1 MQRIH
6 NEHHSLLE
14 LGVLVPCASRAATT
28 FSNWFPV
35 IKPNKI
41 RFVLDCDIINKS
53 IVNPPHFKHDT
64 IQITQK
70 HILPGDFMVKIDI
83 THAYYHIPISHTGQA
98 FFGLTGPNG
107 RLYRLAAAPMGYK
120 ASAHLLHI
128 LLMPLLSLLHKA
140 GMRFFLYCDD
150 IFGINQDEHL
160 LRRQTLFAVQLLKGC
175 GFLVNLSKCI
185 LEPTQRASHLGFSI
199 DTQLFAAVNPER
211 GEIEGFDVDMAKL
224 VALAIFGGSWDAIGE
239 RLDLQGITYAQRIP
253 KVAGGE
259 VDLIAHTMT
268 INCTRWQQ
276 VAFSGVYLYAGQR
289 LLVARNSGVQD
300 ITELAGKTVCVSAG
314 GTSADE
320 MRSLAVD
327 PPIEVVEVD
336 NQTDCVVLFQQ
347 GRADAIRSDDTV
359 LAGFAAQDPYAQLAG
374 PLLTEEPYGMAMSLE
389 HPEFVSFVNAVLE
402 DAKLS
407 ANPYPVAGD
416 SAAPAP
422 GWRAIYDR
430 WLSGLGQPVEKLS
443 GNPDGSIDAPR
454 GSFPLAVYGRPRP
467 QG

>member
-1 MQRIH
+1 MTAPIPNHRGARRPRPTRATATVVAALLLAACGASYTAPQ
-6 NEHHSLLE
+6 EVSLPPEVTVSTLAPVQTE
-14 LGVLVPCASRAATT
+14 ACDNDDPALLAISSYAPDTT
-28 FSNWFPV
+28 V
-35 IKPNKI
+35 T
-41 RFVLDCDIINKS
+41 
-53 IVNPPHFKHDT
+53 PPGQFAPGSYMAT
-64 IQITQK
+64 IQQSGK
-70 HILPGDFMVKIDI
+70 
-83 THAYYHIPISHTGQA
+83 
-98 FFGLTGPNG
+98 
-107 RLYRLAAAPMGYK
+107 
-120 ASAHLLHI
+120 
-128 LLMPLLSLLHKA
+128 
-140 GMRFFLYCDD
+140 
-150 IFGINQDEHL
+150 
-160 LRRQTLFAVQLLKGC
+160 LRVGT
-175 GFLVNLSKCI
+175 
-185 LEPTQRASHLGFSI
+185 SI

-454 GSFPLAVYGRPRP
+454 GSFPLAVSGRPRP